1 MLVKLVCK
9 LTFFFF
15 FSKMNV
21 LQALREL
28 NLTLT
33 FDRWDKKINYKSLVC
48 KIYYKNLKYIC

>member
-1 MLVKLVCK
+1 
-9 LTFFFF
+9 
-15 FSKMNV
+15 MNV